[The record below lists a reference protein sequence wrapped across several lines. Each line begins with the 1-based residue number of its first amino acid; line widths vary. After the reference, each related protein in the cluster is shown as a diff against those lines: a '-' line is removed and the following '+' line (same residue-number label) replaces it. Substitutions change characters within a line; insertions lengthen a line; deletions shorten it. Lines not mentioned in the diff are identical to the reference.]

1 MYTGIV
7 QGAFEIAELQKKEGL
22 HTLSLRLPGD
32 LLADLTLGA
41 SIALDG
47 VCLTVVAIETDLVF
61 FDVMQETLN
70 LTTLGE
76 LDKGA
81 KVNIERS
88 AKQGAEIGG
97 HVISGHVDG
106 TVKVVAIERPP
117 NNYFVRYEIPKSFL
131 KYFFRKGF
139 IALNGCSLTIADVD
153 KTTATFQVC
162 YIPETLRN
170 TTHGMKNIGDRINFE
185 IDRQTQVIVDTVESI
200 LADHPALGL
209 IKD

>member
-7 QGAFEIAELQKKEGL
+7 QGAFEIAELKKKEGL
-22 HTLSLRLPGD
+22 HTLSLHLPGD
-32 LLADLTLGA
+32 LLAGLTLGA
-41 SIALDG
+41 SVALDG
-47 VCLTVVAIETDLVF
+47 VCLTVVAIENDLVF
-61 FDVMQETLN
+61 FDVMRETLN

-97 HVISGHVDG
+97 HPISGHVDG
-106 TVKVVAIERPP
+106 TVKVVSIDEPP
-117 NNYFVRYEIPKSFL
+117 NNYFVCYEIPGPFF

-153 KTTATFQVC
+153 KATSTFQVC

-170 TTHGMKNIGDRINFE
+170 TTHGMKKIGERVNFE

-200 LADHPALGL
+200 LENHPALGL
-209 IKD
+209 INK